1 MGWFESR
8 KKKSSRIAKD
18 RLKLLL
24 VSERLDCSPTTMI
37 MLKND
42 LIQTISKYMTME
54 EDQVTVSI
62 TYSPSVLTA
71 QIPFAESHPINYS

>member
-1 MGWFESR
+1 MGWFELR
-8 KKKSSRIAKD
+8 KKKSSTIAKD

-42 LIQTISKYMTME
+42 LIKTISKYMTVE

-62 TYSPSVLTA
+62 SYSPSILTA
-71 QIPFAESHPINYS
+71 QIPFAESHPMNY

>member
-42 LIQTISKYMTME
+42 LIQTISKYMTVE
-54 EDQVTVSI
+54 ED
-62 TYSPSVLTA
+62 
-71 QIPFAESHPINYS
+71 H